1 MRVSLAHSKVHE
13 CDVTQ
18 TRCVNLFTSHV
29 TQTRCVNLFTSHVKH
44 TCGLLAHCKLER
56 A

>member
-13 CDVTQ
+13 CD
-18 TRCVNLFTSHV
+18 V